1 MATAESKMRTYPAP
15 DPQRLYEATAAAAEF
30 YAHQLPGHQP
40 AMDYLRSRGIAD
52 AAAPG
57 SRWQIGVAPPGWRGL
72 LNHLA
77 PRFSVEEQLAAGL
90 LTYNRTGGL
99 IDRFR
104 DRLVFP
110 IADRTGQIAGFT
122 GRDLSGRP
130 RIPKWV
136 NSPDTAIYAKS
147 RLLYGLGPQLQHRP
161 PGQATPLV
169 VVVEGAA
176 DALAVWR
183 MAQTTAHRP
192 NGIPIYA
199 AAPCGTNL
207 TTPQLQLLQE
217 QLPAGSRL
225 AVALDGDAAGRAG
238 FLRAYPLL
246 RHWPGRA
253 WAMTLPAGYDPAR
266 LLAERGPDAALAELA
281 TQLAPAARTALGYKL
296 DQLIESGRITRPRD
310 WVEHRL
316 LAYQAI
322 AGFFMDDP
330 ADTPAL
336 AQAAGDR
343 LGLPPGV
350 VTHGVMEQLYQPDID
365 ELALVEPGR
374 DIASQAVADWLHPR
388 TRPQP
393 SRSTGPPSVQDQPDR
408 VQARPA
414 HRDQPTQQAPD
425 PGPEP
430 VPEPDGEP
438 DPAPEAERVEVD
450 REQPSANVSWVSAFQ
465 HRRWPAADTAAFASD
480 PATGRFAW
488 ALADAIGERPQARA
502 AAEVAARIAAQT
514 AARANPAAAVAAAGA
529 ALSADPNAGDED
541 AAIAVATA
549 HPADDGA
556 TRFELAWSGN
566 VRAYALLGGQVVQ
579 VSADHTVAQQR
590 RDAGHRVTD
599 DSQLHHLLTAS
610 VRHGNVSRTSI
621 VLPPGGALLLC
632 TAGAYRNL
640 DPIMLRQALGPVTD
654 PQATL
659 ARLLGHTAKGDNA
672 NAILLHAPVKRA
684 DAPANDAARLARLAS
699 AAASASSATR
709 QPPAADTG
717 RLIAELRSLLASG
730 KPQRSRAGARR

>member
-1 MATAESKMRTYPAP
+1 
-15 DPQRLYEATAAAAEF
+15 
-30 YAHQLPGHQP
+30 
-40 AMDYLRSRGIAD
+40 
-52 AAAPG
+52 
-57 SRWQIGVAPPGWRGL
+57 
-72 LNHLA
+72 
-77 PRFSVEEQLAAGL
+77 
-90 LTYNRTGGL
+90 
-99 IDRFR
+99 
-104 DRLVFP
+104 
-110 IADRTGQIAGFT
+110 
-122 GRDLSGRP
+122 
-130 RIPKWV
+130 
-136 NSPDTAIYAKS
+136 
-147 RLLYGLGPQLQHRP
+147 
-161 PGQATPLV
+161 
-169 VVVEGAA
+169 
-176 DALAVWR
+176 
-183 MAQTTAHRP
+183 
-192 NGIPIYA
+192 
-199 AAPCGTNL
+199 
-207 TTPQLQLLQE
+207 
-217 QLPAGSRL
+217 
-225 AVALDGDAAGRAG
+225 
-238 FLRAYPLL
+238 
-246 RHWPGRA
+246 
-253 WAMTLPAGYDPAR
+253 MTLPAGYDPAG

-281 TQLAPAARTALGYKL
+281 TQLAPVARTALGYRL

-343 LGLPPGV
+343 LGLPLGV

-365 ELALVEPGR
+365 ELALAEPGQ

-393 SRSTGPPSVQDQPDR
+393 SQSTGPPSVRDQLDR
-408 VQARPA
+408 AQPRPA

-430 VPEPDGEP
+430 VPEPDREP
-438 DPAPEAERVEVD
+438 DPEPEAEPVEVD

-465 HRRWPAADTAAFASD
+465 HRRWPAADAAAFASD

-488 ALADAIGERPQARA
+488 ALADAIGERPQARV

-529 ALSADPNAGDED
+529 ALSANPNAGDED

-549 HPADDGA
+549 HPANDGA

-566 VRAYALLGGQVVQ
+566 VRAYALLGGQAVQ
-579 VSADHTVAQQR
+579 ISADHTVAQQR

-610 VRHGNVSRTSI
+610 VRHGTVSRTSI

-654 PQATL
+654 PRPPSPGCWATPPK
-659 ARLLGHTAKGDNA
+659 ATTPTRSCCT
-672 NAILLHAPVKRA
+672 PR
-684 DAPANDAARLARLAS
+684 
-699 AAASASSATR
+699 SSAPTR
-709 QPPAADTG
+709 QPTTRRGWPGSPAARRRPTAPPG
-717 RLIAELRSLLASG
+717 SR
-730 KPQRSRAGARR
+730 PQRTPAGSSPSYGRCWPAGNLNGHAPAPAAEPSLSIAPRAPRAPRAARRGAAAKTGAAEHRSTAGTTRHAGMRSSQPPPRTMPRLSAYGSACTVRYGRTCTAPGSKATSSR

>member
-1 MATAESKMRTYPAP
+1 MATAASKTRAQPAV

-30 YAHQLPGHQP
+30 YTHQLPSHQP
-40 AMDYLRSRGIAD
+40 ATDYLQSRGIAD

-57 SRWQIGVAPPGWRGL
+57 SPWQIGVAPPGWRGL

-77 PRFSVEEQLAAGL
+77 PRFSVEELLAAGL
-90 LTYNRTGGL
+90 LTHNRTGGP

-110 IADRTGQIAGFT
+110 ITDRTGQIAGFT

-130 RIPKWV
+130 RTPKWV

-147 RLLYGLGPQLQHRP
+147 RLLYGLGPHLQHRP

-183 MAQTTAHRP
+183 MAQTMPHRP

-207 TTPQLQLLQE
+207 TTQQLQLLHE

-281 TQLAPAARTALGYKL
+281 TQLAPAARTALGHKL

-322 AGFFMDDP
+322 AGFFMDNP

-365 ELALVEPGR
+365 ELALAEPGQ

-393 SRSTGPPSVQDQPDR
+393 SQRTSPPSVQDQPDR
-408 VQARPA
+408 AKPRPA

-430 VPEPDGEP
+430 VPEPDREP
-438 DPAPEAERVEVD
+438 HPEPEAQPVEVD

-465 HRRWPAADTAAFASD
+465 HRRWPAADAAAFASD

-529 ALSADPNAGDED
+529 ALSADPTAGDED
-541 AAIAVATA
+541 AAIAVVTA
-549 HPADDGA
+549 HHPAGNGA

-579 VSADHTVAQQR
+579 ISADHTVAQQR
-590 RDAGHRVTD
+590 RDAGHQVTD

-610 VRHGNVSRTSI
+610 VRHGTVSRTSI

-640 DPIMLRQALGPVTD
+640 DPILLRQALGPVTD

-672 NAILLHAPVKRA
+672 NAILLHAPVERTG
-684 DAPANDAARLARLAS
+684 APANDAARLARLAS
-699 AAASASSATR
+699 AAAPASSATR
-709 QPPAADTG
+709 QPPAAETG
-717 RLIAELRSLLASG
+717 RLIAELRSLLGG
-730 KPQRSRAGARR
+730 KPQRARVGARR